1 LQRLHHQLKI
11 RKLKMI
17 KSHRPLIGIV
27 PDFREGCS
35 TGYSKGNYYAL
46 RTNYVEMVNHAGGAA
61 VLLTYDY
68 DLIDSYLESLDG
80 IVIVGGYFDIHP
92 KRYGEEEIHPT
103 VKLNAIREEFEQ
115 ELGRKA
121 LESSLPFL
129 GICNGM
135 QLLNVLHGG
144 KVIQHIPDDE
154 KLMDHE
160 QTHIDGFGDYHT
172 PYHEVEIVKNSK
184 LFSVVGAEKIKTNS
198 SHHQAARNAGTG
210 LEVAARASDGVI
222 EAIEKPGHPFCI
234 GVQWHP
240 EFSTSTAD
248 QKIFEGFVKA
258 AKEYKNK
265 K

>member
-1 LQRLHHQLKI
+1 
-11 RKLKMI
+11 MI
-17 KSHRPLIGIV
+17 KSHKPLIGIV
-27 PDFREGCS
+27 PDFREGCE

-46 RTNYVEMVNHAGGAA
+46 RTNYVEMVNKAGGAA

-80 IVIVGGYFDIHP
+80 LVVVGGYFDIHP

-103 VKLNAIREEFEQ
+103 VKLNAVREEFEQ

-121 LESSLPFL
+121 LKTSLPFL

-144 KVIQHIPDDE
+144 KVIQHIPDNNDFI
-154 KLMDHE
+154 DHE
-160 QTHIDGFGDYHT
+160 QSHIEGFNDYHK
-172 PYHEVEIVKNSK
+172 PYHFVTIEKNSK
-184 LFSVVGAEKIKTNS
+184 LFSIIGEEKIKTNS
-198 SHHQAARNAGTG
+198 SHHQAAKNAGSE
-210 LEVAARASDGVI
+210 LNIAARASDGII
-222 EAIEKPGHPFCI
+222 EAVEKAGHPFCI

-258 AKEYKNK
+258 ATEYKNSK
-265 K
+265 